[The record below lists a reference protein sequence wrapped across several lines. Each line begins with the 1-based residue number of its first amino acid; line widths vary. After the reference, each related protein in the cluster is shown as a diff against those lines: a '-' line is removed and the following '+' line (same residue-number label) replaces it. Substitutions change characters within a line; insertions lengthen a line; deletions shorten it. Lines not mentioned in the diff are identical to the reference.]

1 MLRTAAYCRVSTDRE
16 EQAQSLRSQHNRDC
30 GKNAVNESVDKTD
43 VNTPFIFSCPL
54 NQSIYN
60 PKHISYPLSRSRQTS
75 SALRY
80 APPTYPDRESRHLKA
95 ADEYLCSQPARFAG
109 Q

>member
-1 MLRTAAYCRVSTDRE
+1 M
-16 EQAQSLRSQHNRDC
+16 
-30 GKNAVNESVDKTD
+30 NESVDKPD

-54 NQSIYN
+54 DQSIYN
-60 PKHISYPLSRSRQTS
+60 PKHISYLLSRNRQTS

-80 APPTYPDRESRHLKA
+80 APPTYPDRERHQLKA
-95 ADEYLCSQPARFAG
+95 ADEYPYSQPAHFAG